1 MAKRTR
7 KMGKG
12 EGMSSSSDMNDD
24 EEDDMEDE
32 SEKSPKRRV
41 KKVTVVETFAKGGA
55 VRGSASKY
63 AFPGVT
69 GMAQPQGRASDVRG
83 RKFSGTY

>member
-41 KKVTVVETFAKGGA
+41 KKVTVVETFAKGGLIK
-55 VRGSASKY
+55 GC
-63 AFPGVT
+63 G
-69 GMAQPQGRASDVRG
+69 PQQVSGK
-83 RKFSGTY
+83 KFSGTF